1 MCEFIKK
8 LLACLEP
15 IIVDL
20 DSQKEE
26 LDNVKEELD
35 NINDF
40 LAYVSND
47 VKKIGK
53 YLNQKL
59 IHQNLVNINSE
70 VPEYEAMV
78 YLIDTDN
85 PTIQKLPQYQSSLRY
100 METVLQYFK
109 TLDSKLSDMCKE
121 ISDKYHYKSLAKK
134 YYDLFQNED
143 MHIDD
148 YNEFVNFYLT
158 LEMDNIDKQNIL
170 SYVIKKNVCYYRTNL
185 HEEIEIDRE
194 QDLRKVQEIIY
205 TNKGLLNDEYM
216 SFMERVLKQVNL
228 SLPLRQIVD
237 IEVLEKININNL
249 ILAKTIYLTNKISQN
264 YKSCSFG
271 LVSKYIK
278 EYDELM
284 VLKEKVLNI
293 NNKDEIIKIIKGGY

>member
-1 MCEFIKK
+1 MCEFLKRF
-8 LLACLEP
+8 LTCLEP
-15 IIVDL
+15 IIIDL

-26 LDNVKEELD
+26 LNNVKEELD

-53 YLNQKL
+53 YLHQKL
-59 IHQNLVNINSE
+59 IHQNLTNMDSE
-70 VPEYEAMV
+70 VSEYEAMV

-85 PTIQKLPQYQSSLRY
+85 PSIQKLPQYQNALQY
-100 METVLQYFK
+100 MEKVLQYFE
-109 TLDSKLSDMCKE
+109 TLDTKLNDVYKE
-121 ISDKYHYKSLAKK
+121 LNDKCHYKSLAKK
-134 YYDLFQNED
+134 YYDLFHTD
-143 MHIDD
+143 DLYIDD
-148 YNEFVNFYLT
+148 YNEFVNFFLT
-158 LEMDNIDKQNIL
+158 LEMDDFDKQKVL

-205 TNKGLLNDEYM
+205 TNKGLLNEEYL
-216 SFMERVLKQVNL
+216 SFMERILKEVNL
-228 SLPLRQIVD
+228 SLPLKQTVD
-237 IEVLEKININNL
+237 MDVLEKININNL

-278 EYDELM
+278 EYDEVM

>member
-1 MCEFIKK
+1 MCDFIKK
-8 LLACLEP
+8 LLAYLEP

-26 LDNVKEELD
+26 LDDVKEELD
-35 NINDF
+35 NLKDF

-47 VKKIGK
+47 IKKIGK
-53 YLNQKL
+53 YFNQKL
-59 IHQNLVNINSE
+59 IHQNLININSE
-70 VPEYEAMV
+70 VTEYEAMV

-85 PTIQKLPQYQSSLRY
+85 PSIQKLPQYQNAVQY
-100 METVLQYFK
+100 MEKVLQYFEI
-109 TLDSKLSDMCKE
+109 LDSKLSDMYRE
-121 ISDKYHYKSLAKK
+121 LSDKCHYKLLAKK
-134 YYDLFQNED
+134 YYDLFQNEEMYVKD
-143 MHIDD
+143 N
-148 YNEFVNFYLT
+148 NEFVNFYLT
-158 LEMDNIDKQNIL
+158 LEMDNLDKQKVL

-185 HEEIEIDRE
+185 YETIEIDRE

-205 TNKGLLNDEYM
+205 ANKGLLNDEYL

-228 SLPLRQIVD
+228 SLPLKQIVSVD
-237 IEVLEKININNL
+237 ILEKININNL

-284 VLKEKVLNI
+284 ILKEKVLNI
-293 NNKDEIIKIIKGGY
+293 NNNDEIIKIIKGGY

>member
-1 MCEFIKK
+1 MCEFLKRF
-8 LLACLEP
+8 LTCLEP
-15 IIVDL
+15 IIIDL

-26 LDNVKEELD
+26 LNNVKEELD

-40 LAYVSND
+40 LAYVSNN

-53 YLNQKL
+53 YLHQKL
-59 IHQNLVNINSE
+59 IHQNLTNMDSE
-70 VPEYEAMV
+70 VSEYEAMV

-85 PTIQKLPQYQSSLRY
+85 PSIQKLPQYQNALQY
-100 METVLQYFK
+100 MEKVLQYFE
-109 TLDSKLSDMCKE
+109 TLDTKLSDVYKE
-121 ISDKYHYKSLAKK
+121 LNDKCHYKSLAKK
-134 YYDLFQNED
+134 YYDLFYTD
-143 MHIDD
+143 DLYIDD
-148 YNEFVNFYLT
+148 YNEFVNFFLT
-158 LEMDNIDKQNIL
+158 LEMDDFDKQKVL
-170 SYVIKKNVCYYRTNL
+170 SYVIKKNVSYYRTNL

-205 TNKGLLNDEYM
+205 TNKGLLNEEYL
-216 SFMERVLKQVNL
+216 SFMERILKEVNL
-228 SLPLRQIVD
+228 SLPLKQTVD
-237 IEVLEKININNL
+237 MDVLEKININNL

-278 EYDELM
+278 EYDEVM